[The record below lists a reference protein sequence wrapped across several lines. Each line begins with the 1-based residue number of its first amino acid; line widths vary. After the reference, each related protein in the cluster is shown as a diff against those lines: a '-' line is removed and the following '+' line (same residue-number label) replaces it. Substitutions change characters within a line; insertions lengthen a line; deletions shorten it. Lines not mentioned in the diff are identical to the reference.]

1 MADSLYLSQFV
12 VENLGTVLPGAR
24 LSQFVLETLGQGTGQ
39 QARLSQFVLENAGQV
54 TTQQARLSQYAL
66 ECLYVDCSSPSYVPP
81 PLTGEI
87 VLTATAGATDE
98 RWVDVGWTA
107 LEGFTFTLER
117 GTASGVYDTT
127 LLTGSTA
134 TSFHDTAV
142 DFHVTYYYRVT
153 GTNVC
158 GDETASNEGSATLS
172 CTLPSAPMGFI
183 AQAGQLPHQV
193 ILRWTVL
200 GGMTYEIQR
209 NNVTLASGLTE
220 IPYID
225 SDVPSGFVQYSL
237 SVLNDC
243 GWGEDAAHITIQAP
257 GCTPW
262 SGAVVPCTGWT
273 PRT

>member
-1 MADSLYLSQFV
+1 VAGITQV
-12 VENLGTVLPGAR
+12 TQQPTTATV
-24 LSQFVLETLGQGTGQ
+24 TTGF
-39 QARLSQFVLENAGQV
+39 STEVGQV
-54 TTQQARLSQYAL
+54 ATAAYVYTSFKTFITQVSAVAYTWSAFATQITQAPTTAWVITC
-66 ECLYVDCSSPSYVPP
+66 ESSSYVPP
-81 PLTGEI
+81 ASSGLVT
-87 VLTATAGATDE
+87 LTATAGATDE

-172 CTLPSAPMGFI
+172 CTLPLTPMGFV
-183 AQAGQLPHQV
+183 AVAGQLPHQV

-200 GGMTYEIQR
+200 DGLTYEIQR

-237 SVLNDC
+237 SALNDC
-243 GWGEDAAHITIQAP
+243 GWGEDAAHITIRVP

-262 SGAVVPCTGWT
+262 SGAVVPCTGWKS
-273 PRT
+273 RM